1 MLSEKQ
7 QMLLLE
13 ILNCFARTKKQD
25 LTKNWFLKNTDLFYN
40 TPDFYSKMHD
50 LKEQGL
56 MMNDGISSRAKE
68 KLWFLTF
75 KGEILAKTLA
85 TLPNNEKFKKHLK
98 SEVVEVEF
106 EFD

>member
-1 MLSEKQ
+1 
-7 QMLLLE
+7 MLLLE

-56 MMNDGISSRAKE
+56 
-68 KLWFLTF
+68 
-75 KGEILAKTLA
+75 KTLA